1 MTIDEAIKELEEE
14 GIMLGAGDYVDL
26 EALKIA
32 VDVMRDYQRVIY
44 ENERLRHENKL
55 AFEQRDRLQRLIV
68 ENVALK
74 VPTMNITITKEQADK
89 LGFKFE

>member
-26 EALKIA
+26 EALKVA
-32 VDVMRDYQRVIY
+32 VETMKDYQKLVY
-44 ENERLRHENKL
+44 ENEHLRHENKL
-55 AFEQRDRLQRLIV
+55 ATDELARLHKLIIEQ
-68 ENVALK
+68 VAFST
-74 VPTMNITITKEQADK
+74 PTMNVTITKEQADK